1 MARPSAGLVGSFRHL
16 DSLLEAIEQLRQAG
30 HRNLRTLSP
39 VPHHAIDE
47 ALEKPPSPVR
57 YFTLVGCLLGGATG
71 LVLTI
76 ATALH
81 YPLITGGKP
90 IISIPP
96 FLIIV
101 FELTILFGGLLTL
114 GGMLL
119 NARLPRV
126 HLLPAYDPRF
136 IALSTPQGPIDA
148 LAFVINHEAENYL
161 HELSLEETARCIGT
175 GVGVFGRN
183 IDYLE
188 NIVAHLAA
196 FDIEDKETLELHRL
210 ARQIAGVTGGADSG
224 AS

>member
-1 MARPSAGLVGSFRHL
+1 VPEPSAGLVGSFRHL
-16 DSLLEAIEQLRQAG
+16 DSLLEAIKRLQQAG

-39 VPHHAIDE
+39 VPLHAIDE

-57 YFTLVGCLLGGATG
+57 YFTLIGCLLGGITG

-76 ATALH
+76 ATSLH

-90 IISIPP
+90 IVSIPP

-136 IALSTPQGPIDA
+136 SEDRFGLWVRCEAKDFDVVGQLLRSTG
-148 LAFVINHEAENYL
+148 AE
-161 HELSLEETARCIGT
+161 E
-175 GVGVFGRN
+175 V
-183 IDYLE
+183 
-188 NIVAHLAA
+188 
-196 FDIEDKETLELHRL
+196 HR
-210 ARQIAGVTGGADSG
+210 AGE
-224 AS
+224 